1 MAFNVNFWTFS
12 KKARSTAQ
20 PAADQATVYSCTA
33 NGDLDLLA
41 PVIRLKIGLDTATP
55 PTVYNYAQIPNFSR
69 YYFVEGWTVKD
80 GLWEARL
87 TVDPWASWKTEIG
100 SYNTYVYRSS
110 AASNGDVADALY
122 PVKAG
127 AHLIKTAITSPWLMN
142 QGAVSFTTVVG
153 VVSGDQVNYYVMG
166 SNTLQDFLSTIFSDN
181 YAAALLNVLNIS
193 AYPEAKIAV
202 NPLQYITT
210 IHKVPISPQLGSGQ
224 ISAVVVG
231 GVTVNLTHTAR
242 QIIYNGE
249 TSARHTILKANFPVH
264 PQAATRGAWLN
275 KKVTY
280 RLHVPPFGI
289 VEIPADLLW
298 ASDAVGYKVR
308 CDVRTGDCHLDAI
321 AVYGAEDVIIS
332 RLQGNVAVPFPI
344 THVYNIA
351 SAPIYTYSSD
361 SILGN
366 LGQLAEDVQTVLGG
380 KQSIGNEILKRG
392 NRLSMTGSVGSSV
405 SMLGD
410 CYLEAVYSEY
420 VDDDNA
426 ENGRPLCEIRTL
438 NLIPGYIECCPDA
451 LSIPATAS
459 ECNEIRSGMEE
470 GFFYE

>member
-1 MAFNVNFWTFS
+1 MAFTVNLYSYS
-12 KKARSTAQ
+12 KKDRSTAS
-20 PAADQATVYSCTA
+20 PSGTGTSISCTA
-33 NGDLDLLA
+33 NDPLDVLA
-41 PVIRLKIGLDTATP
+41 PLISLDWTEQQGL
-55 PTVYNYAQIPNFSR
+55 PTSYNYAKIVDFGRWYWIRSWINR
-69 YYFVEGWTVKD
+69 G
-80 GLWEARL
+80 GIWEAQL
-87 TVDPWASWKTEIG
+87 QVDPWASWKTEIG
-100 SYNTYVYRSS
+100 TYNTYVYRSS
-110 AASNGDVADALY
+110 FTSNGDVADALY
-122 PVKAG
+122 PVKSG
-127 AHLIKTAITSPWLMN
+127 AHLVKTAITSPWFIN

-166 SNTLQDFLSTIFSDN
+166 SNTLQDFLSTIFSDT
-181 YAAALLNVLNIS
+181 YAAALLGVLNIS
-193 AYPEAKIAV
+193 SFPEAKIAV

-231 GVTVNLTHTAR
+231 GVTVPLTHTAR

-249 TSARHTILKANFPVH
+249 TSARNTIAKANFTVH

-275 KKVTY
+275 KKITY
-280 RLHVPPFGI
+280 RLHVPPFGL
-289 VEIPADLLW
+289 VEIPSDLLW

-321 AVYGAEDVIIS
+321 AVFGSDDIIIS

-344 THVYNIA
+344 THVYNLA
-351 SAPIYTYSSD
+351 SSPIYSYSSD
-361 SILGN
+361 SVLGDI
-366 LGQLAEDVQTVLGG
+366 GQLVEDVGTVLGG
-380 KQSIGNEILKRG
+380 KQSIGTEILKRG
-392 NRLSMTGSVGSSV
+392 NRLSMAGSVGSSV

-426 ENGRPLCEIRTL
+426 ERGRPLCEIRTL
-438 NLIPGYIECCPDA
+438 NLIPGFIQCCPDA
-451 LSIPATAS
+451 LAIPATAS
-459 ECNEIRSGMEE
+459 ECDEIRSGMEE